1 MSLKRITK
9 LFWIF
14 KHVLLTYILI
24 DTKKKKKTSKKF
36 IVFFPIVSGN
46 IYHCLLRF
54 VSRRC
59 NLNA

>member
-24 DTKKKKKTSKKF
+24 DTKKKKKLPKNLL
-36 IVFFPIVSGN
+36 FFF
-46 IYHCLLRF
+46 L
-54 VSRRC
+54 
-59 NLNA
+59 